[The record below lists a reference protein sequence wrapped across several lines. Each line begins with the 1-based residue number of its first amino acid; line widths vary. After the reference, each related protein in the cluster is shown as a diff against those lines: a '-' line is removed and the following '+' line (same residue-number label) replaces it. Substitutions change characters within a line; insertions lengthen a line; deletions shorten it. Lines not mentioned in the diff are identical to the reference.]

1 MADWTFDGTNKIIK
15 EPVSTGDTTHDIKRD
30 IYSAWKRWVQTGNGQ
45 YDAAFFIEGGT
56 PIGATGLFTGA
67 TFILSNGWKLMA
79 GDWDHL
85 SFVSG
90 NLFSDDGID
99 TVPNPDYSA
108 SLKTFGSV
116 NAQGINTGG
125 GIGTPAQVA
134 DAVWQ
139 SSYLGKTMQ
148 QIIDDIR
155 LITNNKVT
163 KSGEIITIYEDDGI
177 TIWKQYDLTAG
188 ERLPL

>member
-1 MADWTFDGTNKIIK
+1 MADWIFDGANKIIK
-15 EPVSTGDTTHDIKRD
+15 EPNIGSGNLTWQVNRD
-30 IYSAWKRWVQTGNGQ
+30 IYSAWKRWTVNNAEFE
-45 YDAAFFIEGGT
+45 AAFVVEGGT

-99 TVPNPDYSA
+99 TVPNPNYSA